1 MFMVNRKIFLK
12 PGHDHECEQ
21 KDWQLVMLILT
32 LTLTLVYFLLDHFIW
47 NEELPTH
54 LLAKTPDQS
63 QKTTLFQ
70 DYKKYKALQLNSW
83 ILSLLWLTLGSYN
96 YYGTMNCWKALS
108 LEHGQNL
115 IFAYN
120 LLATV
125 LDILSKLCVVAIC
138 LIVAR
143 SNLPLGVL
151 QVCSSIAIFLMF
163 SLKNDDTWLQILEN
177 SSLTF
182 TTHMTTFLKTA
193 SFSLTWVITA
203 TMFPKSYR

>member
-1 MFMVNRKIFLK
+1 
-12 PGHDHECEQ
+12 
-21 KDWQLVMLILT
+21 MLILT

-47 NEELPTH
+47 NEELPH

-70 DYKKYKALQLNSW
+70 DYKKYKALQLNIW
-83 ILSLLWLTLGSYN
+83 ILSLLWLTLGYN

-193 SFSLTWVITA
+193 SFSLTWVASLLPPCFLKVTGR
-203 TMFPKSYR
+203 YL